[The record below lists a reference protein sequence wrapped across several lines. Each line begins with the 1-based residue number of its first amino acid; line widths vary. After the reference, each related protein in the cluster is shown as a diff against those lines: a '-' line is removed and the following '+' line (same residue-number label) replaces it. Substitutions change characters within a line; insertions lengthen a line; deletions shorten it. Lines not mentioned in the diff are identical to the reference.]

1 MDKKNDN
8 RLRDAGRDPLH
19 APGAYDYVGS
29 TATNI
34 VDGFTLV
41 AVGDL
46 IVTRALTKSQD
57 ADFGA
62 VVELLREADVTFGNM
77 ETNIFDIREFTG
89 APQAEYGGA
98 YHVSLP
104 ELGPDLR
111 SMGFNLLSYA
121 NNHSLDWGVEGMRA
135 TCRVL
140 DQNEIIYA
148 GVGENLARAG
158 AARFLETARG
168 RVALISFASSFTPL
182 SRACDAAGEAPGRPG
197 LNALRLTRS
206 VIVLPEMLQSLR
218 QLRDALPDSKPGGQ
232 PTPAAVSGTT
242 ETQPHQSGDDSK
254 LTDIIVAGV
263 RYKSGLKP
271 GYSFEPDSRDVVQ
284 ILRNVR
290 RGKQFSDFLVVTNHG
305 HEPGNWSQE
314 PPDYE
319 QALAHTLIDA
329 GADAYI
335 VHGPHQLRGI
345 EIYKGRPIFYSLGN
359 FVMDDLRTPVGADM
373 FSVHSKDPRSN
384 TDAEVTVAEMK
395 VGFSDPLYYESV
407 ITVSRFEKNK
417 LAQLRLYP
425 IELGFTKRFANRGIP
440 RLAGASQ
447 AKAILD
453 RLQRL
458 SRPFGTTIAIENNI
472 GLITVPAE

>member
-1 MDKKNDN
+1 MDKNSDN
-8 RLRDAGRDPLH
+8 RLRAAGCDPVH
-19 APGAYDYVGS
+19 AAGNYDSVGS

-34 VDGFTLV
+34 ADGFTLV

-46 IVTRALTKSQD
+46 IVTRPLTKTQD

-62 VVELLREADVTFGNM
+62 VLKVLREADVTFGNM
-77 ETNIFDIREFTG
+77 ETNILDIRAFTG

-111 SMGFNLLSYA
+111 RMGFNLLRYA

-135 TCRVL
+135 TCSVL
-140 DQNEIIYA
+140 DRNEIIYA
-148 GVGENLARAG
+148 GVGENLAQAG

-168 RVALISFASSFTPL
+168 RVALVSFASSFTPL

-197 LNALRLTRS
+197 LNGLRLTRS
-206 VIVLPEMLQSLR
+206 VVVPPEMLQSLR

-242 ETQPHQSGDDSK
+242 ETQPDRNGDDRKS
-254 LTDIIVAGV
+254 TDIIVAGV
-263 RYKSGLKP
+263 RYKLGLQP
-271 GYSFEPDSRDVVQ
+271 GYNFEPDSRDVAE
-284 ILRNVR
+284 ITRNVR

-305 HEPGNWSQE
+305 HQPGNWSQE

-319 QALAHTLIDA
+319 QALARMLIDA

-345 EIYKGRPIFYSLGN
+345 ELYKGRPIFYSIGN

-373 FSVHSKDPRSN
+373 FSVHRKDPRSD

-395 VGFSDPLYYESV
+395 AGFSDPVYYESI

-425 IELGFTKRFANRGIP
+425 IELGFAKRFANRGVP
-440 RLAGASQ
+440 RLAAGSQ
-447 AKAILD
+447 AKAILE
-453 RLQRL
+453 RLQNL
-458 SRPFGTTIAIENNI
+458 SQAFGTTIAIENNV
-472 GLITVPAE
+472 GVITVPAE